1 MKYFFKIKNKIF
13 VNAVILAAVFTFLFT
28 SETVERKVN
37 NFSFDLFKSALGE
50 DAPDTNIVLIKI
62 SENDISQIGP
72 WPLKRSYYAL
82 LINKLTELGAAKIGL
97 EILLSDR
104 FVTLSV
110 YDQLLDNEIER
121 SGKVVLSS
129 VGFGSN
135 KKNKTRI
142 DSLQFSAPFKR
153 NVNIKSGHLNF
164 YENFGIEIPIV
175 LISAEKNEPAFSA
188 VLSNYELNEKQEL
201 KTINFISGADKFH
214 QYELLEF
221 FNEANNNKDFYLS
234 IKNKIVIIG
243 VTEPTISQK
252 IKTNFNNELPGL
264 FLHAFAVDNFLQNR
278 FIDKSSVDFSK
289 LLFLILFFVLNIV
302 LNKKEIKRV
311 IFFQIGTF
319 FVLVITSILLLNFN
333 IVFAYS
339 YFILPLAALVISNSI
354 FYYFDKRELLEGKI
368 SEAEVLKNLLT
379 AKENQLKQLENELS
393 FQNSIESN
401 NLIEKI
407 KILQNDIKRLSI
419 KEEDNIKLEEEVKG
433 INNFEG
439 IVYCSKSMA
448 NVVSTIKKVAPE
460 DATVLILGESGTG
473 KELVARALHN
483 LSKRSNNKFVAVNC
497 SALSENLLESELFGS
512 VKGAFTGAVSD
523 KIGRFEYAD
532 KGTIFLDEIAET
544 SDNFQAKLLRV
555 IQNREFEKVGSTQTQ
570 KLDVRII
577 AATNKNLSEAVK
589 EKTFR
594 EDLYYRLNVIT
605 IELPP
610 LRERKEDIESITLF
624 FINKEE
630 KDFSISKAAMDALIN
645 YNWKGNIRELE
656 SVIKRAVIFAR
667 SAGRKLIQLQDLP
680 EEIASASTMS
690 FDEIVLESLRE
701 KQFSHSSI
709 IETAKELEVS
719 RTLISENFRGILF
732 RAFVNFEFDIEKA
745 ALKTAGNEK
754 SEIIERVKSKLD
766 KYLINIFTDV
776 NKLNEKEFEKVK
788 EKLNSKYK
796 NLPQKF
802 HFYLDEIIKYSINK
816 EK

>member
-1 MKYFFKIKNKIF
+1 MKHFLKLKNKILL
-13 VNAVILAAVFTFLFT
+13 NAVLLAAVFAFLFT
-28 SETVERKVN
+28 SENVERKIN
-37 NFSFDLFKSALGE
+37 NFSFDVFKSALGE
-50 DAPDTNIVLIKI
+50 EIPDTNIVLIKI

-82 LINKLTELGAAKIGL
+82 LINKLNELGAAKIGL
-97 EILLSDR
+97 EILLSDK
-104 FVTLSV
+104 FVTLSI

-121 SGKVVLSS
+121 SGKIILSS
-129 VGFGSN
+129 VGFGSD
-135 KKNKTRI
+135 KKNRTRI
-142 DSLQFSAPFKR
+142 DSIQYSAPIKR
-153 NVNIKSGHLNF
+153 NINIKSGHLNF
-164 YENFGIEIPIV
+164 YENFGIEIPTI
-175 LISAEKNEPAFSA
+175 LKTFDKTEPSFSA
-188 VLSNYELNEKQEL
+188 VLSGYELNEEEL
-201 KTINFISGADKFH
+201 KVINFISSSNKFI

-221 FNEANNNKDFYLS
+221 FNEANNNPNFYLS
-234 IKNKIVIIG
+234 IKNKIVIVG

-278 FIDKSSVDFSK
+278 FIDKTSVHFSK
-289 LLFLILFFVLNIV
+289 ILFLMLFFVLNIV
-302 LNKKEIKRV
+302 LNNKEMRRV
-311 IFFQIGTF
+311 VLFQIGIF
-319 FVLVITSILLLNFN
+319 FVLIITAVILLNFN

-339 YFILPLAALVISNSI
+339 FFILPLVVLVFSNSI
-354 FYYFDKRELLEGKI
+354 FYYLDKKELLEGKI

-379 AKENQLKQLENELS
+379 IKENQLKQLESELN
-393 FQNSIESN
+393 FQNSMESN

-407 KILQNDIKRLSI
+407 KTLQNDIKRLSI
-419 KEEDNIKLEEEVKG
+419 KEEDNIKLEEEVKE

-439 IVYCSKSMA
+439 IVYSSKSIA

-460 DATVLILGESGTG
+460 EATILILGESGTG

-512 VKGAFTGAVSD
+512 VKGAFTGAVND

-577 AATNKNLSEAVK
+577 AATNKNLSESVK

-610 LRERKEDIESITLF
+610 LRERKEDIEPITLF

-645 YNWKGNIRELE
+645 NNWKGNIRELE
-656 SVIKRAVIFAR
+656 SVIKRAIIFAR

-690 FDEIVLESLRE
+690 FDEIVLENLRE

-709 IETAKELEVS
+709 METAKELEVS

-732 RAFVNFEFDIEKA
+732 RAFVNLEYDIEKA
-745 ALKTAGNEK
+745 ALKTAGNDN
-754 SEIIERVKSKLD
+754 SEMIERAKSKLD

-776 NKLNEKEFEKVK
+776 NKLNEKDFERVK